1 MTTLEVSFVKLSE
14 CLVSPGWRLALGA
27 SETPG
32 LHYNISGMG
41 RIIIDDHPPIDL
53 VPHTL
58 VIVPSKTSF
67 VIEGPGNTDD
77 ASGWK
82 TAEGTLK
89 NLAAGVV
96 RRFVAGEGEPRLI
109 LICGYFRALYGTS
122 LDLFGSLTSPIVEQ
136 FDAADELEQ
145 KFKSVLAEL
154 LVQEVGMGAMTAAL
168 MKLVLVPLLRRSL
181 SSRDVW
187 VERFSMLGDPQIARA
202 FADMAARPSASHTV
216 QSLSY
221 ASGLSRSAFMARFAA
236 AFGQAP
242 MAVLRQLRMRH
253 AAALVAANSLSIEQ
267 IAHKVGYK
275 SRSSFSRAFRKA
287 YGSDPTQ
294 YRDAAQRSPEGEANE
309 RYFRAEA

>member
-14 CLVSPGWRLALGA
+14 CLVSPGWRLALDA

-32 LHYNISGMG
+32 VHYNISGRG
-41 RIIIDDHPPIDL
+41 RMIIEGHPPIDL

-67 VIEGPGNTDD
+67 VIEGPGNIDD

-122 LDLFGSLTSPIVEQ
+122 LDLFGSLASPIVEQ

-154 LVQEVGMGAMTAAL
+154 LAQEVGMGAMTAAL

-181 SSRDVW
+181 SSHDVW

-202 FADMAARPSASHTV
+202 FADMAARPAASHTV

-275 SRSSFSRAFRKA
+275 SRSSFSRAFRNA

-294 YRDAAQRSPEGEANE
+294 YRDAAQRSPERKSNE
-309 RYFRAEA
+309 GYFRAEA